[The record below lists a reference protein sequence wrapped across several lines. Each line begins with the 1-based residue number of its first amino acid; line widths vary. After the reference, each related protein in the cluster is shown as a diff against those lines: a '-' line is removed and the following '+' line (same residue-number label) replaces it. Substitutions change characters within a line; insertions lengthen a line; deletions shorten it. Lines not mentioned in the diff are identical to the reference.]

1 MSDSVNDCAK
11 LHGAVHQLCGRPS
24 PQVPIWKD
32 KPVCPCLNRL
42 LKLRPVTLF
51 KDLGVTQVLVLREEV
66 SHIVDAFQ
74 AFLTGCQPD
83 KSAPKIFKGELQNEY
98 RNDSDYRPGCVPAWW
113 RRLVLGTRARLT
125 RPVLEQK

>member
-1 MSDSVNDCAK
+1 MFFFEQTAQASTCHTLQRPRGYAGS
-11 LHGAVHQLCGRPS
+11 GATR
-24 PQVPIWKD
+24 
-32 KPVCPCLNRL
+32 
-42 LKLRPVTLF
+42 
-51 KDLGVTQVLVLREEV
+51 REEV
-66 SHIVDAFQ
+66 SHIVAAFQ

-83 KSAPKIFKGELQNEY
+83 KSALKILKGELQNEY